1 MDILDHLA
9 PQVPKALSI
18 FSTASTVGH
27 QQQTAGAQ
35 LSLCLAPNAALGC
48 FSTEDREMVNQH
60 PSGAGT
66 NGNAGLLKRKH
77 LPIDVLASSSPAHH
91 KRDGDASFSQAARGW
106 HVAPDRRISILQC
119 FHYCTSETHGP
130 VDTHHIFTVSV
141 SKPWRSDSPSVGSRQ
156 THERLAQMSCR
167 REQICPNTH
176 QGHSAK
182 CFDLCPPGMKTAPPN
197 YQRGEEKIVND
208 LKWDGNLRG

>member
-9 PQVPKALSI
+9 PQVPEALSI

-35 LSLCLAPNAALGC
+35 LSLCLAPRAALGC
-48 FSTEDREMVNQH
+48 FNPEDREMVDQDR
-60 PSGAGT
+60 SGAGT
-66 NGNAGLLKRKH
+66 NGNTGVLNCKH
-77 LPIDVLASSSPAHH
+77 LQLDVLASSSPAHH
-91 KRDGDASFSQAARGW
+91 ERDGDASFSHVARGW
-106 HVAPDRRISILQC
+106 HVAPDRISILQC
-119 FHYCTSETHGP
+119 FHYSQTHEP
-130 VDTHHIFTVSV
+130 ADVHHIFTASV
-141 SKPWRSDSPSVGSRQ
+141 SKPCCSDSPSVGCRQ
-156 THERLAQMSCR
+156 THERLAQMPRR

-197 YQRGEEKIVND
+197 YQKGEEKIVND